1 MRIINIKN
9 TRKYKKLRD
18 IVDNIEGLT
27 LGVVKYNEG
36 YNRLDG
42 KKSKIRCGM
51 ESDDVIQIV
60 DTEGKTFVDTYVSD
74 FNKKEFK
81 RMCKSIV

>member
-27 LGVVKYNEG
+27 NEG